1 MAESRVCANEMTSRI
16 AGDLVIVVP
25 FAVKHESHISS
36 PFAVIAIL
44 VSKPIGIRKL
54 IVTWCNE
61 AASPIAICIDTSIL
75 LLR

>member
-1 MAESRVCANEMTSRI
+1 MTSRI

-25 FAVKHESHISS
+25 FTVEHESHISS

-54 IVTWCNE
+54 IVNCCHE
-61 AASPIAICIDTSIL
+61 APSPDRNL
-75 LLR
+75 H